1 MPNKPQLDQ
10 NLVMEL
16 ETKFKCDHIVAELA
30 CYKANFVSLE
40 LALDYMYGQDLQ
52 MLHKH
57 PFVPFQ
63 INAVDLDKYKKAVE
77 SETKG
82 MDQANLNL
90 ELTSPALP

>member
-1 MPNKPQLDQ
+1 
-10 NLVMEL
+10 
-16 ETKFKCDHIVAELA
+16 
-30 CYKANFVSLE
+30 
-40 LALDYMYGQDLQ
+40 

-63 INAVDLDKYKKAVE
+63 INAVDLNIYRKAVE